1 MTLPHARALLRTGSF
16 LLSLVLLLAALIRP
30 AHGAAAEP
38 EAGYRD
44 RLATVISN
52 LRQGLHGTP
61 HDYTVTVGGTTT
73 EVRNVE
79 LTGTGIALLDIT
91 PLGPEG
97 VGGVQLIVRE
107 ANSYVIGFHIDSRYF
122 YLRKDGGAIETDGPG
137 TGSQRVDLG
146 YEGRYQDLR
155 KLEDPD
161 YTVAESDIDRAVQA
175 LAFAKP
181 AGGKEPYGTLRGP
194 LGVLVVAVAE
204 SARNRVVE
212 KGVLDALADPSGKG
226 PFPVRD
232 YKDLILEWGKMG
244 KAIDAGATYRV
255 MGPNGKQL
263 VMNTD
268 FLRRMLAMKRPC
280 KVASQLSVRAGSV
293 CSDDSAAIVSMGD
306 SYISGEGGRWAGNGD
321 ATGSGSSLGTDRA
334 ATDCSEDVAGAEAC
348 RYDLTKVYGD
358 TSYQGGNGCD
368 RSDTAEIK
376 GADLYGVPP
385 GNRFNIACSG
395 AETKHVRGEGFK
407 GEAPQVQQLRELA
420 KQQDVKVI
428 ALSVGGNDLDFSGIL
443 TRCARRFMLGQGAC
457 HDGEDGPLKSKLAG
471 LQGSVEGTV
480 DDIRAAMRDA
490 GYEDGDYTLVIQ
502 SYPSPFPQPL
512 GMRETGDTYDRYTK
526 AGFPFY
532 DEDAAWTNRTVTPAI
547 SDALKKAAV
556 AKKAVFLDPRS
567 AFAGHELN
575 SKDARTAGVENS
587 PQSPLAADAAEW
599 VRWVD
604 HLPGVPSTRK
614 QGEAQEF
621 VHPNAFGQQALS
633 ECLSQ
638 TVRQHD
644 AHPQYGT
651 FACDGRAGAAPGAV
665 TVRHTGL
672 ESRDPWDVPKLTVMP
687 LGDSITQGVGSA
699 NDSLGYRK
707 ELWQA
712 LKDHTGSLDF
722 VGSLKHGDGG
732 FDGDHEGHSGW
743 RIDELTDNAGYR
755 EGDLDTWL
763 PAAKPNVITLMAG
776 TNDLNRGAPTTPQD
790 ARDRMDTLLGKI
802 HAMAPDA
809 TVVLG
814 SVPPTDPATP
824 WVRFQPLFDAYN
836 KLLPPLVDTWRGKGM
851 KVRFADMGAVTAGDM
866 RGGDGLH
873 PTPSG
878 YTKIADAFYEGVAA
892 AAADGWITENV
903 AVKPAPYSGG
913 VLGDGPVD
921 IDGDGKADYLVV
933 GDDGSVEAWL
943 NRGTDAKGGGGWQ
956 SVGRI
961 AAGVAPGGKVRFADL
976 DGDGK
981 ADYLVLNDDGSVQAW
996 LNRGTDMPGGTGAP
1010 GGGGGMDPSTG
1021 SGGTTGTGTPGG
1033 GGGMD
1038 PSGGSGGTT
1047 GTPAGGGWQA
1057 IGTVAAGVAPG
1068 GKVRFADVNGDGKAD
1083 YLVVEDDGSVSA
1095 WLNTD
1100 GRGGWNGVG
1109 RIAAG
1114 VATGDKVRFADFDGD
1129 GKADYLVVGDDGSV
1143 NVWLNK
1149 GTDMPGGGGWSALGK
1164 VAAGVAPGGKVRF
1177 ADVDGDKR
1185 ADYVVVGDNGSLDA
1199 WLNNGGDTGERG
1211 WTELGQVATG
1221 VGLPSKYVWLGD
1233 IDGDKKVDYLASKGG
1248 GVFDQCMLFNRGGD
1262 GRGGWEEP
1270 VPKESSCDRGPDELP
1285 DSTSYFT
1292 DFDGDGKADHLEVMP
1307 DGRVMCWA
1315 GTGKGGFRSGGT
1327 VAAGVAPAA
1336 KVRLA
1341 DFDGDGKADYL
1352 VLEDDG
1358 SVSVWLNKGGDG
1370 YGGWEAI
1377 GRVAAG
1383 VAPSGKVRF
1392 ADVNGDRRADY
1403 LVVEDDGSVKAW
1415 INNGGDGHGGWR
1427 ELGQIAAGV
1436 APRDNVR
1443 FADFD
1448 GDGRDDYLVLADDGA
1463 MRVWLNHGGDA
1474 PGWIEAGRIAAGVAP
1489 ANRVRI

>member
-1 MTLPHARALLRTGSF
+1 MDPQRPSIRQNTRARKVAGQRDRRPDDAATAGVTLPHARALLRTGSF

-161 YTVAESDIDRAVQA
+161 YTVAESDIERAVQA

-809 TVVLG
+809 TVMLG

-921 IDGDGKADYLVV
+921 I
-933 GDDGSVEAWL
+933 
-943 NRGTDAKGGGGWQ
+943 
-956 SVGRI
+956 
-961 AAGVAPGGKVRFADL
+961 
-976 DGDGK
+976 
-981 ADYLVLNDDGSVQAW
+981 
-996 LNRGTDMPGGTGAP
+996 
-1010 GGGGGMDPSTG
+1010 
-1021 SGGTTGTGTPGG
+1021 
-1033 GGGMD
+1033 
-1038 PSGGSGGTT
+1038 
-1047 GTPAGGGWQA
+1047 
-1057 IGTVAAGVAPG
+1057 
-1068 GKVRFADVNGDGKAD
+1068 
-1083 YLVVEDDGSVSA
+1083 
-1095 WLNTD
+1095 
-1100 GRGGWNGVG
+1100 
-1109 RIAAG
+1109 
-1114 VATGDKVRFADFDGD
+1114 DGD

>member
-161 YTVAESDIDRAVQA
+161 YTVAESDIERAVQA

-809 TVVLG
+809 TVMLG

-921 IDGDGKADYLVV
+921 I
-933 GDDGSVEAWL
+933 
-943 NRGTDAKGGGGWQ
+943 
-956 SVGRI
+956 
-961 AAGVAPGGKVRFADL
+961 
-976 DGDGK
+976 
-981 ADYLVLNDDGSVQAW
+981 
-996 LNRGTDMPGGTGAP
+996 
-1010 GGGGGMDPSTG
+1010 
-1021 SGGTTGTGTPGG
+1021 
-1033 GGGMD
+1033 
-1038 PSGGSGGTT
+1038 
-1047 GTPAGGGWQA
+1047 
-1057 IGTVAAGVAPG
+1057 
-1068 GKVRFADVNGDGKAD
+1068 
-1083 YLVVEDDGSVSA
+1083 
-1095 WLNTD
+1095 
-1100 GRGGWNGVG
+1100 
-1109 RIAAG
+1109 
-1114 VATGDKVRFADFDGD
+1114 DGD

>member
-1 MTLPHARALLRTGSF
+1 MTLVVLAGPAAQAQPRELAGQRNIITWNMQGATAAGTGGTYERVHQIYSRAVDDAARDGGAADQQRVVMALQEAGVPPTSWAALTPADQGDLDIPAGLRGYRRKVGRTYSYLFLAPTTGSDPSGRVNSAIITNQLPQRLVYIPAIADRLRPLIGVGYGEGGADGEYYF
-16 LLSLVLLLAALIRP
+16 SFHASSGNGGRDIMGILRGLTEEMGLLESTVHSGHSVNWYIGGDFNVSPDVLRRRLDGQQATDFFIAGPEGHTHRGASKSTLDYVVTNDPSMSRVRGVVTDQEGFSDHDSVSYGWRIGGGMPCDPLRATVR
-30 AHGAAAEP
+30 AAAE
-38 EAGYRD
+38 
-44 RLATVISN
+44 
-52 LRQGLHGTP
+52 
-61 HDYTVTVGGTTT
+61 VT
-73 EVRNVE
+73 
-79 LTGTGIALLDIT
+79 
-91 PLGPEG
+91 GP
-97 VGGVQLIVRE
+97 
-107 ANSYVIGFHIDSRYF
+107 
-122 YLRKDGGAIETDGPG
+122 
-137 TGSQRVDLG
+137 
-146 YEGRYQDLR
+146 
-155 KLEDPD
+155 
-161 YTVAESDIDRAVQA
+161 A
-175 LAFAKP
+175 LAP
-181 AGGKEPYGTLRGP
+181 CP
-194 LGVLVVAVAE
+194 L
-204 SARNRVVE
+204 
-212 KGVLDALADPSGKG
+212 P
-226 PFPVRD
+226 
-232 YKDLILEWGKMG
+232 
-244 KAIDAGATYRV
+244 
-255 MGPNGKQL
+255 
-263 VMNTD
+263 
-268 FLRRMLAMKRPC
+268 RP
-280 KVASQLSVRAGSV
+280 
-293 CSDDSAAIVSMGD
+293 AAIVSMGD

-321 ATGSGSSLGTDRA
+321 YPSSGSGLGTDRA
-334 ATDCSEDVAGAEAC
+334 VTDCTGEVAEAETC
-348 RYDLTKVYGD
+348 RYDLTKVYGG
-358 TSYQGGNGCD
+358 TSYQGGNACD
-368 RSDTAEIK
+368 RSDVAEIK
-376 GADLYGVPP
+376 GVDLYGIPP
-385 GNRFNIACSG
+385 ANRFNIACSG
-395 AETKHVRGEGFK
+395 AETKHVRSEGFK

-443 TRCARRFMLGQGAC
+443 NRCAQRFLLGRGAC
-457 HDGEDGPLKSKLAG
+457 HEGEDAPLKSKVAG

-490 GYEDGDYTLVIQ
+490 GYEDGDYTLVVQ

-672 ESRDPWDVPKLTVMP
+672 EGRDPWDAPKLTVMP
-687 LGDSITQGVGSA
+687 LGDSITQGRGSA

-836 KLLPPLVDTWRGKGM
+836 KLLPPLVDSWRGKGM

-1114 VATGDKVRFADFDGD
+1114 VATGDKVR
-1129 GKADYLVVGDDGSV
+1129 
-1143 NVWLNK
+1143 
-1149 GTDMPGGGGWSALGK
+1149 
-1164 VAAGVAPGGKVRF
+1164 
-1177 ADVDGDKR
+1177 
-1185 ADYVVVGDNGSLDA
+1185 
-1199 WLNNGGDTGERG
+1199 
-1211 WTELGQVATG
+1211 
-1221 VGLPSKYVWLGD
+1221 
-1233 IDGDKKVDYLASKGG
+1233 
-1248 GVFDQCMLFNRGGD
+1248 
-1262 GRGGWEEP
+1262 
-1270 VPKESSCDRGPDELP
+1270 
-1285 DSTSYFT
+1285 
-1292 DFDGDGKADHLEVMP
+1292 
-1307 DGRVMCWA
+1307 
-1315 GTGKGGFRSGGT
+1315 
-1327 VAAGVAPAA
+1327 
-1336 KVRLA
+1336 
-1341 DFDGDGKADYL
+1341 
-1352 VLEDDG
+1352 
-1358 SVSVWLNKGGDG
+1358 
-1370 YGGWEAI
+1370 
-1377 GRVAAG
+1377 
-1383 VAPSGKVRF
+1383 
-1392 ADVNGDRRADY
+1392 
-1403 LVVEDDGSVKAW
+1403 
-1415 INNGGDGHGGWR
+1415 
-1427 ELGQIAAGV
+1427 
-1436 APRDNVR
+1436 
-1443 FADFD
+1443 
-1448 GDGRDDYLVLADDGA
+1448 
-1463 MRVWLNHGGDA
+1463 
-1474 PGWIEAGRIAAGVAP
+1474 
-1489 ANRVRI
+1489 